1 MPLAA
6 RESLRSSITSG
17 FDPVDPS
24 VFPWFSSEADD
35 HDHDEDIINHNET
48 WPISKSTGSQL
59 TLERLDYMGKQV
71 ERMKNVYV
79 SASVVE
85 RRNSFLQSVGAN
97 WEFEEES
104 FIDNAARQEMEEHFA
119 KSCRY
124 DQNDIRLLEMLGPEC
139 EESLFK
145 DQQRVLAYFRHK
157 AAVIERHHGFRFGA
171 EHDKPTANVRRGHRE
186 AVVFDS
192 NAMPTHRPSS
202 GASSSSS
209 SSSSCPEDTPNAAS
223 SPKSKQQPL
232 KVVSSRASRRK
243 SRIGDSI
250 PTESDDKA
258 RSSIAS
264 RSSMKG
270 GKERSRFASNAS
282 RFASNGSRR
291 SVHSDGEDDS
301 PKSAKDGPRPSSTS
315 GKSPKSRTRPAH
327 VNIQEEQIDKSASE
341 EKTEARS
348 EEETQSLRRRM
359 SRKMSIRKDAL
370 PALLQSKRP

>member
-6 RESLRSSITSG
+6 RASVRSSITSG

-24 VFPWFSSEADD
+24 VFPWYSDEADD
-35 HDHDEDIINHNET
+35 HDNDEDTINHNET

-59 TLERLDYMGKQV
+59 TFERLDYMGKQV
-71 ERMKNVYV
+71 ERMKNVYA

-85 RRNSFLQSVGAN
+85 RRNSFLQSVGAS

-104 FIDNAARQEMEEHFA
+104 FIDDAARQQMEEHFA

-209 SSSSCPEDTPNAAS
+209 SSSSCPEDTPSAAS

-243 SRIGDSI
+243 SRIS
-250 PTESDDKA
+250 TQSDDKA

-264 RSSMKG
+264 RSSTKG
-270 GKERSRFASNAS
+270 GKDRARFASNA
-282 RFASNGSRR
+282 SRR

-315 GKSPKSRTRPAH
+315 GKPPKARTRQAH

-341 EKTEARS
+341 EKTE
-348 EEETQSLRRRM
+348 EEIQSLRRRM
-359 SRKMSIRKDAL
+359 SRRLSTRKDAL